1 MDTHSPILFLFYQ
14 VLQFLW
20 IVNAILVSS
29 ESMDLPALH
38 GSVVHKLAA
47 RNKGN
52 GHLYTI
58 DWYGLDGLDM

>member
-1 MDTHSPILFLFYQ
+1 MIYSLRSWKIDEIA
-14 VLQFLW
+14 
-20 IVNAILVSS
+20 NAILVSG

-58 DWYGLDGLDM
+58 DWYGLDM

>member
-1 MDTHSPILFLFYQ
+1 
-14 VLQFLW
+14 
-20 IVNAILVSS
+20 
-29 ESMDLPALH
+29 MDLPALH

-58 DWYGLDGLDM
+58 DWYGLDM